1 MFNFVLI
8 CVTLWHGFRLNDKE
22 LTNFIM
28 ISLKKQYETA
38 RKQANSFMKN
48 GQITQYFEALLEM
61 NEYKRLLKAVVA
73 N

>member
-1 MFNFVLI
+1 
-8 CVTLWHGFRLNDKE
+8 
-22 LTNFIM
+22 M
-28 ISLKKQYETA
+28 INLKKQYETA
-38 RKQANSFMKN
+38 RKKANAFMKN